1 MERILFDTTDAEDWK
16 SIENQLDIREI
27 DYDYDEGCNMIVT
40 EENVDIVLEVA
51 DSYGI
56 SADIV

>member
-27 DYDYDEGCNMIVT
+27 DYDYDEGCNMIVA
-40 EENVDIVLEVA
+40 EENVEIVLEVA
-51 DSYGI
+51 ESYGI